1 MNIFILKLVIIGGI
15 LFGIKEYL
23 EEYWKLDELI
33 AQYI

>member
-1 MNIFILKLVIIGGI
+1 MNIFILKLVIIGAI